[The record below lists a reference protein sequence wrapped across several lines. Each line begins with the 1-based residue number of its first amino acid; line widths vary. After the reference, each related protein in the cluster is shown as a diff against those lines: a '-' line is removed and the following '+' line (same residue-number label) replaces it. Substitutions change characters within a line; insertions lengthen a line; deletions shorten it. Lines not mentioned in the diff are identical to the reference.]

1 VAAFKRDAV
10 AALVRDM
17 IADGTLVPGGAAP
30 SGAEL
35 ARKTGYQVVTCRAGL
50 RILVADGTLTR
61 GVSATARLRVA
72 QAGESCH
79 GDAEMLQGELSRTL
93 AARRRAAG
101 LTQPELADV
110 LGVSVTTVGH
120 AETGRTWQSRDFW
133 RQADHLLGAD
143 GDLLRLYDT
152 YQSVRH
158 AAPEA
163 ANPAAPEE
171 AAAPLPLLPVSVT
184 ITPDGV
190 AVVWSD
196 GTETLARP
204 PGGGP
209 REKLTAYQEA

>member
-1 VAAFKRDAV
+1 VAAFTRDAV

-61 GVSATARLRVA
+61 GVSATARPRVA

-79 GDAEMLQGELSRTL
+79 GDAEMLRGELSRTL
-93 AARRRAAG
+93 AARRRAEG

-133 RQADHLLGAD
+133 RHADHLLGVD
-143 GDLLRLYDT
+143 GDLLRLYDN
-152 YQSVRH
+152 YQAADNAAPQAAVST
-158 AAPEA
+158 AAPEK
-163 ANPAAPEE
+163 PSPM
-171 AAAPLPLLPVSVT
+171 LPVSVT

-190 AVVWSD
+190 LVLWPD
-196 GTETLARP
+196 GTEALARP
-204 PGGGP
+204 PGGA
-209 REKLTAYQEA
+209 TAGEAPVPGRAT